1 MLFVLS
7 PFQTGV
13 ATESNRTSKFTLS
26 PDAGSL
32 HVTDH
37 RGMSSA
43 GVPGQ
48 TSGWESLSARRA
60 WMPGAVR
67 ETLEADPHPLTG
79 KRTKRDVT
87 IDVLMVALSLTIGIV
102 AVWGRFGNWGPLL
115 AADIVVGVLG
125 CGALIWR
132 RRWPLAIALILTL
145 LSGVASFIG
154 GAAFLA
160 LFSLAVHK
168 PPRYSI
174 SIGALGIC
182 AAMSNFYLYP
192 DAQTDVWYAVLL
204 YSILVTAVAVGWG
217 TMVRNRRQLLISL
230 AELAR
235 NVESEQR
242 ERIAAARATE
252 RERLA
257 REMHD
262 VLAHRMSLLSVHA
275 GALEFREDASDDEVR
290 RAAGVIRAGVHQM
303 LVDLRDVIG
312 MLREETDDLA
322 SPMRTLA
329 FVDELF
335 AETEL
340 AGSPIRATIEIDDLE
355 EVPGVISRAA
365 YRIVQEGLTNARK
378 HAGEVTITVI
388 ISGAPGQGLT
398 ICIRQPLNPVAAMQ
412 NSIPGTGSGLVGLE
426 ERVTLAGGEMEHGV
440 KERNFVLTARLPWE
454 AECPR

>member
-1 MLFVLS
+1 
-7 PFQTGV
+7 
-13 ATESNRTSKFTLS
+13 
-26 PDAGSL
+26 
-32 HVTDH
+32 
-37 RGMSSA
+37 MSSA
-43 GVPGQ
+43 GAPIP
-48 TSGWESLSARRA
+48 TSGWETLPARRA

-79 KRTKRDVT
+79 KRTTRDVA
-87 IDVLMVALSLTIGIV
+87 IDVLMVVLALAIGV
-102 AVWGRFGNWGPLL
+102 VGVWGRFGNWGPLL
-115 AADIVVGVLG
+115 ATDIAIGLVG

-145 LSGVASFIG
+145 VSGVASFVG
-154 GAAFLA
+154 GASFLA

-168 PPRYSI
+168 PLRYSV

-182 AAMSNFYLYP
+182 AAMSNFFFYP

-204 YSILVTAVAVGWG
+204 YSILITAVAVGWG

-275 GALEFREDASDDEVR
+275 GALEFREDASSDEVR

-340 AGSPIRATIEIDDLE
+340 AGSPVRATIEIDDLD

-378 HAGEVTITVI
+378 HAGEVTVTVI

-412 NSIPGTGSGLVGLE
+412 NPIPGTGSGLVGLQ
-426 ERVTLAGGEMEHGV
+426 ERVTLAGGELEHGV

-454 AECPR
+454 TECPR